1 MAWYN
6 EQFSPE
12 ANQGLLSFGLGLL
25 ANSRG
30 QSTSEA
36 LGRAGMMGLQA
47 YQGAKDQKYNDKL
60 RSMQMAQAEEQDRIR
75 KLQASAMQGA
85 TTGAQEAIPAFKGA
99 PGLLAEP
106 GKIDFQKYQGLL
118 AQGGDVQGALGV
130 QSLLAKENR
139 APSIVP
145 NGATAIDPATGR
157 VIYTSPK
164 EFGPTAQPAPS
175 DLGKLV
181 QEMQA
186 LPPNSPMRQSYM
198 DRIKALTT
206 VPDQSVPVS
215 YQEDASGSYVA
226 LPGKVPMGQTPTPMP
241 TGVRAMPKPVAPV
254 KPTDQETADVARKR
268 DANDALG
275 LIADART
282 VLKDSTGSL
291 IGTGIDKIAGAVGIS
306 TAGAAAGAKLKAIE
320 GMLVAKMP
328 KMSGPQSDKDAALY
342 RQMAGVVGDTTQPI
356 ETRLSALDAVEKIQ
370 RQYAGAPSSSPSGKQ
385 VSRTGMHNGR
395 KVIQY
400 SDGSIEYAQ

>member
-47 YQGAKDQKYNDKL
+47 YQGAKDQKHNDKL

-85 TTGAQEAIPAFKGA
+85 TTGAQDATPAFKGA

-198 DRIKALTT
+198 DRIKAIAAP
-206 VPDQSVPVS
+206 PDQSVPVT
-215 YQEDASGSYVA
+215 YQQDASGSYVA
-226 LPGKVPMGQTPTPMP
+226 LPGKVPQGQTPVPMP
-241 TGVRAMPKPVAPV
+241 TGVTALPKPVTPV
-254 KPTDQETADVARKR
+254 KPTAQQTADQTRQR
-268 DANDALG
+268 DANDALSVIAEAQG
-275 LIADART
+275 L
-282 VLKDSTGSL
+282 LKQSTGSL
-291 IGTGIDKIAGAVGIS
+291 LGTGIDKAAGAIGIS
-306 TAGAAAGAKLKAIE
+306 TDGAKAGARLKALE
-320 GMLVAKMP
+320 GMLVSKMP
-328 KMSGPQSDKDAALY
+328 KMSGPQSDKDVLLY
-342 RQMAGVVGDTTQPI
+342 KQMAGMIGDTTQPI
-356 ETRLSALDAVEKIQ
+356 ETRMAALETVKKLQ
-370 RQYAGAPSSSPSGKQ
+370 QQYAGAPSSAPSGKQ